1 VRIDKGRSCVNQSI
15 HLTIQEDPVEGGAAV
30 LDSLRCVEEVGVVED
45 MQEQDLAVEWA
56 ASATGSATDKNC
68 PPGFVP
74 PPTPLLLSLY
84 SINETVVN
92 NVKTNTPQTETVTNI
107 EGTWTTIRR
116 KRTTRQADCRDNKS
130 SDTNKH
136 TLVVNK
142 YACLIKEDQIESDR
156 KTINAFK
163 ALLRILHPQTVR
175 KMIPVKYTRH
185 PTSKLEKWKIGIKL
199 LRIQKR
205 RKMNPVKNTKCSTS
219 ALDKGKIGDK
229 QTRLDKS
236 NKSWLQEKGGEMN
249 VVYDN
254 KVPIPHLS
262 QF

>member
-1 VRIDKGRSCVNQSI
+1 MGRAPI
-15 HLTIQEDPVEGGAAV
+15 
-30 LDSLRCVEEVGVVED
+30 
-45 MQEQDLAVEWA
+45 M
-56 ASATGSATDKNC
+56 GSATDKNC

-74 PPTPLLLSLY
+74 PPIPLLFSSY

-205 RKMNPVKNTKCSTS
+205 
-219 ALDKGKIGDK
+219 
-229 QTRLDKS
+229 Q
-236 NKSWLQEKGGEMN
+236 
-249 VVYDN
+249 
-254 KVPIPHLS
+254 
-262 QF
+262 